1 MNEALFKLY
10 LIRHGD
16 TEWSEMHRHTGL
28 SDIPLNAQGENQA
41 RLLGKRL
48 KGMEF
53 VRVFASP
60 LLRAR
65 RTCELAGFAVK
76 AELDPDLVEW
86 DYGDYEGRTTVDI
99 RCHRPDWDLFRDG
112 GPHGEL
118 PRDVAARADRFIAKV
133 RGVEGVVVAFSSA
146 HIIRMIAARW
156 LGLAPDGARYLLS
169 STAGIGAL
177 GYEHNNNESVIHLWN
192 DVGKIA

>member
-133 RGVEGVVVAFSSA
+133 RGVEGDVVAFSSA